1 MLEKPIKMETAQLKL
16 STGIGGLDK
25 ITYGGFVIGSTNLLR
40 GGPGVGKTTVGIHFL
55 IEGIR
60 QNESSLFI
68 TLGEPVSNIQRNA
81 KQLGLNVENITFLDL
96 SPEPGFFS
104 KVETYDIFTPAEVER
119 EPTTRQIVETIEKVK
134 PTRVFLD
141 AMTQF
146 KFLSTD
152 NFQFRKQVLS
162 FLHYLQEN
170 NATVL
175 FTTESSTLAPDDDLQ
190 FMADTVIN
198 LANTENGRFISVSKL
213 RGSDYLSGI
222 HGYKIAQ
229 NGIKVF
235 PRIVPNVEANILTD
249 NVYSFGVSSIDKL
262 LGGGIEKGTINIIS
276 GPSGVGKTTVAM
288 QLAKSIASQHHK
300 SAYYT
305 FEEEINMLLKRCQ
318 SISIEPYRNI
328 AEGYLDLRKIEP
340 LVYSADEFSHLV
352 YDNAV
357 QNKQAMVVIDSTSGF
372 RLSLNGQDIV
382 SKLHALCKRLQSIGV
397 TTILINE
404 IENITGD
411 FKITEERLS
420 YLTDNIIFLRYL
432 EINGKLSKAIGVLK
446 KRLSNFE
453 ETLREFKITSE
464 GIIVGEPLV
473 NLRGILLGVPEWI
486 GDKPEKS

>member
-1 MLEKPIKMETAQLKL
+1 
-16 STGIGGLDK
+16 
-25 ITYGGFVIGSTNLLR
+25 
-40 GGPGVGKTTVGIHFL
+40 VGKTTVGIHFL
-55 IEGIR
+55 LEGIK
-60 QNESSLFI
+60 QNEGSLFI

-96 SPEPGFFS
+96 SPEPDFFS

-134 PTRVFLD
+134 PVRVFLD

-170 NATVL
+170 KATVL

-198 LANTENGRFISVSKL
+198 LENTENGRFISVSKF
-213 RGSDYLSGI
+213 RGSDYLSGM
-222 HGYKIAQ
+222 HSYKIGQ
-229 NGIKVF
+229 NGINVF
-235 PRIVPNVEANILTD
+235 PRIVPNKDSITLTD
-249 NVYSFGVSSIDKL
+249 IVYSFGVPTIDEL
-262 LGGGIEKGTINIIS
+262 LGGGVEKGSIILLS
-276 GPSGVGKTTVAM
+276 GPSGVGKTTMAM
-288 QLAKSIASQHHK
+288 QLAKSISTHQYK

-305 FEEEINMLLKRCQ
+305 FEEETNMLLKRCHNIGIDSDK
-318 SISIEPYRNI
+318 SIS
-328 AEGYLDLRKIEP
+328 EGFLDVQKIEP
-340 LVYSADEFSHLV
+340 LLYSADEFSR
-352 YDNAV
+352 
-357 QNKQAMVVIDSTSGF
+357 MVVDDAINNKLSLVIIDSTSGF
-372 RLSLNGQDIV
+372 KLSLHGQDV
-382 SKLHALCKRLQSIGV
+382 VTKMHALCKKLQSFGV
-397 TTILINE
+397 TLLLINE
-404 IENITGD
+404 VENITGD

-420 YLTDNIIFLRYL
+420 YLSDTIIFLRYL
-432 EINGKLSKAIGVLK
+432 EIDGKLRKALGVLK

-453 ETLREFKITSE
+453 KTLREFEITSK
-464 GIIVGEPLV
+464 GIVVGEPLV